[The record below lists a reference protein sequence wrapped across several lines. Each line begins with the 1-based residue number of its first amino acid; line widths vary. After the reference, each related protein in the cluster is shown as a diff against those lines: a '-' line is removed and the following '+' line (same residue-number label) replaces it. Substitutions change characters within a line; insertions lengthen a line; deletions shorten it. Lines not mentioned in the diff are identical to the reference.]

1 MQRYDL
7 IVQSI
12 CIVEKVFV
20 WAQKKQ
26 EVFLFLL
33 DFKVLNWYVKEFVN
47 LLCSNYL
54 SVNLN
59 F

>member
-1 MQRYDL
+1 MQRYYL

-20 WAQKKQ
+20 WPQKKQ

-33 DFKVLNWYVKEFVN
+33 DFKVLNWYDKEV
-47 LLCSNYL
+47 C
-54 SVNLN
+54 
-59 F
+59 

>member
-1 MQRYDL
+1 MQRYYL

-20 WAQKKQ
+20 WVQKKQ

-33 DFKVLNWYVKEFVN
+33 DFKVLNWYDKEV
-47 LLCSNYL
+47 C
-54 SVNLN
+54 
-59 F
+59 

>member
-1 MQRYDL
+1 MQRYYL

-33 DFKVLNWYVKEFVN
+33 DFLILNWYVKEFIN
-47 LLCSNYL
+47 LLNSNYL

-59 F
+59 V

>member
-7 IVQSI
+7 IVLSI

-59 F
+59 V

>member
-33 DFKVLNWYVKEFVN
+33 DFLILNWYVKEFVN
-47 LLCSNYL
+47 LLYSNYL

-59 F
+59 V

>member
-1 MQRYDL
+1 MQRYYL

-59 F
+59 V